1 MRKLILMQPHG
12 GPGSVCKCFLE
23 KMKEGIWENGLEL
36 VGLGNVG
43 GKKTDRQ
50 EYAKWRKCF
59 TRLRETEL
67 IHLGDLIHLGNCR

>member
-1 MRKLILMQPHG
+1 
-12 GPGSVCKCFLE
+12 
-23 KMKEGIWENGLEL
+23 MKEGIWENGLEL